1 MKSLRNPQDV
11 DEIFSRSQSLTPQ
24 MPRRWG
30 RMTAHQML
38 CHLNDAFKL
47 YMGEISAAPPGF
59 PYPSKLL
66 KWICLWV
73 PVTWPKGFR
82 TVPEAD
88 QEQGGTRPV
97 DFQKDASEFR
107 ALLNRFAERPDDF
120 AWPAHPYLGEM
131 SRKEWM
137 RLCYL
142 HIDHHFRQFG
152 V

>member
-1 MKSLRNPQDV
+1 
-11 DEIFSRSQSLTPQ
+11 
-24 MPRRWG
+24 
-30 RMTAHQML
+30 MTAHQML

-47 YMGEISAAPPGF
+47 YMGEISAASPGF

-66 KWICLWV
+66 KWSCLWI

-88 QEQGGTRPV
+88 QEQAGTRPV
-97 DFQKDASEFR
+97 DFEKDVAEFR
-107 ALLNRFAERPDDF
+107 ALLSRIAGLAEDF
-120 AWPAHPYLGEM
+120 AWPSHPYLGRM
-131 SRKEWM
+131 SRGEWM